1 MPQADYLKRLEDKV
15 NRAIEHIEKLT
26 VENERLAEENNHLQD
41 SLRACQNHLT
51 QGRLEES
58 ERTGR
63 AREKLR
69 SILYKIDSLNN
80 LE

>member
-26 VENERLAEENNHLQD
+26 VDNERLTDENKRLQD
-41 SLRACQNHLT
+41 SLRTCKNHLT
-51 QGRLEES
+51 QGRLEDG

-69 SILYKIDSLNN
+69 SILHKIDSLNN